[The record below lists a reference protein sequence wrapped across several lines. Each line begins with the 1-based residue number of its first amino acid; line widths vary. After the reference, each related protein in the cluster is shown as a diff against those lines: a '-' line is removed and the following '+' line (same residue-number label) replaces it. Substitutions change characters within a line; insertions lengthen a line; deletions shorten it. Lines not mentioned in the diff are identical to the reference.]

1 MRVLLLLLATLSLL
15 VSGKADLFPSLRA
28 RSPDPMVRSITT
40 IKEYGKSLDWSH
52 ELNLIAFGKL
62 GLNGYYDVYVMR
74 PDGADER
81 CLTCGWQE
89 IPRHNGNP
97 AWHPSGE
104 YIVFTAEKNEAP
116 RQDDPYAIPGTGI
129 NCDLWLISSDG
140 ARLWRLTELAL
151 TRRNGVIHPQF
162 SRDGK
167 KLFWAERL
175 GRGGAWG
182 EWALKVADFVVDARG
197 PHLEN
202 IQIYQPGE
210 QHRFY
215 ESHAFSQDGWVLFSG
230 NLLLGQPESGLDI
243 YELGLETGEL
253 RRLTPSF
260 DDWDEHAH
268 YSPDGRK
275 IAWMSSSGFAI
286 TYPTIQG
293 HEWAKYLATE
303 LWLMDADGLNKR
315 RLTYF
320 NEPGHR
326 EYIGSRSIVSD
337 NTWSPDG
344 RHIAATVAYETPQG
358 LRSKIVMIELTDEAL
373 AD

>member
-1 MRVLLLLLATLSLL
+1 MRASLLLLVTLSLL
-15 VSGKADLFPSLRA
+15 VSATADPSVRG
-28 RSPDPMVRSITT
+28 RSSDPIVRSITT

-62 GLNGYYDVYVMR
+62 GLDGYYDVYVMR
-74 PDGADER
+74 PDGFGER
-81 CLTCGWQE
+81 CLTCGRPE

-104 YIVFTAEKNEAP
+104 YIVFTAEKKEAP

-140 ARLWRLTELAL
+140 ARLWRLTELPL

-175 GRGGAWG
+175 GPGGAWG
-182 EWALKVADFVVDARG
+182 EWALKIADFVVDARG

-210 QHRFY
+210 QHHFY
-215 ESHAFSQDGWVLFSG
+215 ESHAFSQDGARVLFSG

-243 YELGLETGEL
+243 YELDPETGEL

-303 LWLMDADGLNKR
+303 LWLLDADGLNKR

-320 NEPGHR
+320 NEPGHP

-337 NTWSPDG
+337 NAWSPDG
-344 RHIAATVAYETPQG
+344 RRIVATVAYETPQG
-358 LRSKIVMIELTDEAL
+358 LRSKIVMIELSDEAL